1 MNWGRSIL
9 LVYVGFVAVILF
21 MVVKSFGNDQE
32 LVTDDYYAEEL
43 QFQHRIDA
51 SNNARPYIDSV
62 QMKVADGNV
71 ALTFPATLRTVHD
84 GQLYFYRAS
93 DADKD
98 VKMPLVL
105 DTNGMQMIPASKLG
119 KGYYTVKMSWSLNGK
134 AYYMERNIF
143 I

>member
-1 MNWGRSIL
+1 MNWGRSML
-9 LVYVGFVAVILF
+9 LVYVGFVAAILF

-43 QFQHRIDA
+43 QFQNRIDA
-51 SNNARPYIDSV
+51 ANNAKPYVDSV
-62 QMKVADGNV
+62 QMQVAAGNV
-71 ALTFPATLRTVHD
+71 ALTFPATLRNVRD
-84 GQLYFYRAS
+84 GQIYFYRAS

-98 VKMPLVL
+98 VKLPLVM
-105 DTNGMQMIPASKLG
+105 DANGTQIIPASKLG